1 MRTSSHSFLLLATL
15 AAMAAPAAA
24 QPLDSP
30 FTGFRLEALAGYDNV
45 QSGNDNSSEAA
56 QGLAYGAA
64 AGFDAHLG
72 RVIVGGEAEYTGSN
86 GNLTARDVDIAGDN
100 LALDAGRDLY
110 VGARAGVAVTPSTL
124 LYVKGG
130 YTNFKVT
137 SRYNDTVNGILER
150 GVTLDGFRV
159 GAGVEQQFNLLGPSG
174 YVKAEYRYSHYS
186 NLDFAD
192 VDGGID
198 TDRHQIMAGL
208 GVRF

>member
-64 AGFDAHLG
+64 AGFDAQLG